1 MSLSYPLL
9 LVLGLLVAAALGVGV
24 VLLGRRRSAALA
36 AAGISLAGRRNR
48 LFGPWFFI
56 GGVVV
61 LAVAVAGP
69 AASLPVGRSA
79 GTVILAMDVSNSMS
93 ADDVTPSR
101 LAAAQQTALSFIDAQ
116 PDSVDIGVVGF
127 DQGALTTSQPT
138 ADRAAAKAAV
148 QRLRTAGGTSLA
160 SAILGSLSAI
170 TGTPVRIGEDGDLPD
185 IGNWGSATIVL
196 ISDGEDQGGSGGSDA
211 VTAAATIAQNAGIH
225 IEAVG
230 VGTAEGATVEIDGYQ
245 LHTALDTEQLTA
257 IAQATGGHYR
267 SASDA
272 EQLDDVASTI
282 DLRLTVAKQD
292 VPLAGGFIAVALVL
306 LAVGAVVAAD
316 HPDRGGSRL
325 VAAATPT
332 ARGGAGDLDRPG
344 TGRAATPYEVD
355 PAHPDPVA
363 PPRLRHARCWG
374 GAAAGDRAGA
384 VQLHDDHAGDGRFWI
399 DVLHRRRTQP
409 AHRCPGGG
417 RLLHRVPG

>member
-1 MSLSYPLL
+1 MSLSYPPLL
-9 LVLGLLVAAALGVGV
+9 ILGLLVAAALIVGA
-24 VLLGRRRSAALA
+24 VLLGRRRSADLA
-36 AAGISLAGRRNR
+36 AAGVSVAGRRNNQ
-48 LFGPWFFI
+48 LGLWLSV
-56 GGVVV
+56 GGVVL

-69 AASLPVGRSA
+69 AAALPVGRSA

-93 ADDVTPSR
+93 ADDVTSSR
-101 LAAAQQTALSFIDAQ
+101 LAAAQQAALSFIDAQ

-127 DQGALTTSQPT
+127 DQGALTTSQPS

-196 ISDGEDQGGSGGSDA
+196 FSDGEDLGGTDPVS
-211 VTAAATIAQNAGIH
+211 AAATIAQNAGVH

-230 VGTAEGATVEIDGYQ
+230 IGTADGTTVEVDGYKWR
-245 LHTALDTEQLTA
+245 TALDTEQLTA

-267 SASDA
+267 PASDA

-306 LAVGAVVAAD
+306 LAVGALLTGV
-316 HPDRGGSRL
+316 RTGRL
-325 VAAATPT
+325 V
-332 ARGGAGDLDRPG
+332 
-344 TGRAATPYEVD
+344 
-355 PAHPDPVA
+355 
-363 PPRLRHARCWG
+363 
-374 GAAAGDRAGA
+374 
-384 VQLHDDHAGDGRFWI
+384 
-399 DVLHRRRTQP
+399 
-409 AHRCPGGG
+409 
-417 RLLHRVPG
+417 